1 MAYPDNIFNFKLNGV
16 AINGNKLYSQLGIVP
31 SETGHFRKLGL
42 ILDRLPEAGQTLQF
56 TIPKRQKL
64 KKVKSVP
71 YITQTQAWANPF
83 EGYKFEITFKP
94 GYWWAASGDEMSK
107 ELFLLANSIQGH
119 IFASRIVEKGRYE
132 DINYVKTAKT
142 FLDANKAN
150 NVMEL
155 LTTDLTNLDNA
166 KAVKIYETF
175 LEMIKKVRKVSNDI
189 TASLGTNLVPK
200 LKVSISPDMR
210 MALQMA
216 LFTKAINPVYIL
228 EEGEKNMV
236 IDGVKLHTLNVFGS
250 NITYSDLVSVDA
262 TKFHALFVVDLGENA
277 PAIAYR
283 GGKNYAQQTQDN
295 LMAGLSYASF
305 RSSEAVGVWNDIAK
319 FCVYGIY
326 TNTPSAK

>member
-1 MAYPDNIFNFKLNGV
+1 MAYPDKIFNFKLNGV
-16 AINGNKLYSQLGIVP
+16 EIDGNKLYSELGIVP
-31 SETGHFRKLGL
+31 QETGHFRKLGL
-42 ILDRLPEAGQTLQF
+42 ILDRLREPGQTLQF

-64 KKVKSVP
+64 KKVKNVP
-71 YITQTQAWANPF
+71 YVTQTEAWANTF
-83 EGYKFEITFKP
+83 EGYKFEIKFKP
-94 GYWWAASGDEMSK
+94 GYYWVASGDRMNQ
-107 ELFLLANSIQGH
+107 ELFLLADQIQGH
-119 IFASRIVEKGRYE
+119 IFSSRIIEKGRYE

-189 TASLGTNLVPK
+189 TASLGNNLVPK

-216 LFTKAINPVYIL
+216 LFTKAINPEYIL
-228 EEGEKNMV
+228 EEGEKNMIV
-236 IDGVKLHTLNVFGS
+236 DGVKLHTLNVFGS
-250 NITYSDLVSVDA
+250 NTTYSDLVSVDA
-262 TKFHALFVVDLGENA
+262 TKFHALFVVDLGEKA

-283 GGKNYAQQTQDN
+283 GGANYAKQAEDI
-295 LMAGLSYASF
+295 LMAGLHHASF
-305 RSSEAVGVWNDIAK
+305 RSSEGVGVWEEIAK

-326 TNTPSAK
+326 TKTPSSK